1 MAVPPRKLDSMLDPS
16 KQAEHVLDYVLR
28 DTSQEVVAELIEKGE
43 EVAIK
48 DELTA
53 SPLVEQSS
61 DRQKSRVLFITRD
74 ITVLEENSIAQLHF
88 KSLTSSFDEVHVLVL
103 SLLWQTK
110 KGVERLDTNLWV
122 YTTSAQYW
130 FMQPFVALGIARTQL
145 QFTNGFRPDVVVAL
159 DPFESGVA
167 GMWIAEKYDR
177 AFQVHVTEDFFMPE
191 FVGKDPVNKWRVRVA
206 SYVLRRTLSIRTST
220 NTLKDRLQKKYTE
233 VKDIALLPRHYNIEA
248 IVAATETGDVKDTF
262 PQYAFVA
269 LFVGKLDHESTLFRA
284 LDAARSILHS
294 HSIGLVVVGNGVT
307 KKEAEKRAEILGI
320 KEQVVFESDE
330 TKLITYLKSADI
342 LICTDTTEA
351 SDEVVIKAAAA
362 GLPILA
368 SETPL
373 RTDLFTD
380 GESAFLVPK
389 EDTIGFSQ
397 KLVKFLNT
405 NSLRTQFSHNARDI
419 IKTRLHED
427 PEAYK
432 QAYRDSIEGVF
443 GVSN

>member
-1 MAVPPRKLDSMLDPS
+1 MVVPPRKLNTMLDPS

-28 DTSQEVVAELIEKGE
+28 DSSESVVAEQIEKGE
-43 EVAIK
+43 EVSVK
-48 DELTA
+48 DELRA
-53 SPLVEQSS
+53 SPIIERESS
-61 DRQKSRVLFITRD
+61 RIKSRVLFVTRD
-74 ITVLEENSIAQLHF
+74 ISVLEKNSIAQLHF
-88 KSLTSSFDEVHVLVL
+88 KNLALVFDEVHILVL

-110 KGVERLDTNLWV
+110 KGVERLDTNIWA

-130 FMQPFVALGIARTQL
+130 FMQPFVALSVSRSQL
-145 QFTNGFRPDVVVAL
+145 QFTDGFRPDIVVAL

-167 GMWIAEKYDR
+167 GMLIAEKYDR
-177 AFQVHVTEDFFMPE
+177 AFQVHVVEDFFEPE
-191 FVGKDPVNKWRVRVA
+191 FLGKDPANKWRLRVA
-206 SYVLRRTLSIRTST
+206 SYVLKRAECVRTTT
-220 NTLKDRLQKKYTE
+220 NSLKERLQKKFKH
-233 VKDIALLPRHYNIEA
+233 VKDITLLPRHYNIEA
-248 IVAATETGDVKDTF
+248 IAAATETGTIKDVF

-294 HSIGLVVVGNGVT
+294 KSIGLVVVGNGVT
-307 KKEAEKRAEILGI
+307 KKEAEKRALILGI
-320 KEQVVFESDE
+320 KEQVVFEPDE
-330 TKLITYLKSADI
+330 TKLIIYLKSADI
-342 LICTDTTEA
+342 LLCTDTTEA

-405 NSLRTQFSHNARDI
+405 PALRTQFSENARDI
-419 IKTRLHED
+419 IKMRLHED
-427 PEAYK
+427 PEAYR
-432 QAYRDSIEGVF
+432 QAYKDSIEGVF
-443 GVSN
+443 GNL

>member
-1 MAVPPRKLDSMLDPS
+1 MAVPPRKLNSILDPA

-28 DTSQEVVAELIEKGE
+28 DTSEDVVEQKIERE
-43 EVAIK
+43 MEVAVQ
-48 DELTA
+48 DELKA
-53 SPLVEQSS
+53 SPLITVES
-61 DRQKSRVLFITRD
+61 DRKKSRVLFITRD
-74 ITVLEENSIAQLHF
+74 VSLLEENSIAQLHF
-88 KSLTSSFDEVHVLVL
+88 KNLTSSFDEIHVLVL

-130 FMQPFVALGIARTQL
+130 WMQPFAALRIARTQL
-145 QFTNGFRPDVVVAL
+145 QFTDGFRPDVVVAL

-177 AFQVHVTEDFFMPE
+177 AFQVHVTEDFFIPE
-191 FVGKDPVNKWRVRVA
+191 FLKKDPVNKWRAHVA
-206 SYVLRRTLSIRTST
+206 AYVLRRTQSLRTAT
-220 NTLKDRLQKKYTE
+220 TALKDRLQKKYTRI
-233 VKDIALLPRHYNIEA
+233 KDLALLPRHYNIEA
-248 IVAATETGDVKDTF
+248 IVASAEAGEHTDAF
-262 PQYAFVA
+262 PQFSFTV
-269 LFVGKLDHESTLFRA
+269 LFVGKLDHDSTLFRA

-380 GESAFLVPK
+380 GESAFLVQK
-389 EDTIGFSQ
+389 EDTISFSQ

-405 NSLRTQFSHNARDI
+405 NGLRIQFAHNARDI

-443 GVSN
+443 GVSD